1 MPGSINCSING
12 VAPHHGDD
20 HAADHGEKTVPAR
33 LVLCLDGTGNLYS
46 GNTSDTNIV
55 N

>member
-1 MPGSINCSING
+1 MPGSTSCELNG
-12 VAPHHGDD
+12 LTRNL
-20 HAADHGEKTVPAR
+20 GEDKVPSR

-55 N
+55 K